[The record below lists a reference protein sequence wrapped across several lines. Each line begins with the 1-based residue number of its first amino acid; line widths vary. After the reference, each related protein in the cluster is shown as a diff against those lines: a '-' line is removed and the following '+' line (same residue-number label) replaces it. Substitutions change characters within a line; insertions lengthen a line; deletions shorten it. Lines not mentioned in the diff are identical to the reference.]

1 MWKATEEV
9 LAPIATGAGILGTGG
24 GGNPYIGQLRARQA
38 LKRWGPVTV
47 LAPEEVPED
56 ARVVCVGGIGAPTVG
71 IEKVRDLQSYHALR
85 AIEEFTGERATALIS
100 NEIGGSNSVE
110 VMIAAAKA
118 GLPIVDADGMGR
130 AFPEFQMKTFFVY
143 GVPCCPMAI
152 ADEKGNSIIIR
163 ETITP
168 AWAERLA
175 RAATI
180 QMGCVACYAVAPMSA
195 EQVLNTAVP
204 NTLSLARDL
213 GLAVQRAHDTGGDP
227 LAAIL
232 ETCPG
237 RTLFSGKVVDLDRRT
252 TGGFARGTVAIDGL
266 DDYAGCRMVIDF
278 QNENLIAR
286 VDGEIVCTVPDLI
299 CAVATDGGEP
309 VTTEL
314 MRYGLRVTI
323 LGFPAPALWTT
334 PQGLAESGPHHFGY
348 QTEYIPLQV
357 EGT

>member
-1 MWKATEEV
+1 MWQATEDM

-24 GGNPYIGQLRARQA
+24 GGNPYIGQLRAQQA

-56 ARVVCVGGIGAPTVG
+56 AKVVCVGGIGAPTVG
-71 IEKVRDLQSYHALR
+71 IEKVRDLQSYYALR
-85 AIEEFTGERATALIS
+85 AIEEFTSERATALIS

-143 GVPCCPMAI
+143 GVPCCPMSI

-175 RAATI
+175 RATTI
-180 QMGCVACYAVAPMSA
+180 QMGCVACYAVAPMTA
-195 EQVLNTAVP
+195 QQVRDTAVP

-213 GLAVQRAHDTGGDP
+213 GLAVQQAHDTGGDP

-252 TGGFARGTVAIDGL
+252 TGGFARGTVAIDGM
-266 DDYAGCRMVIDF
+266 DDFAGCRMVIDF
-278 QNENLIAR
+278 QNENLVAR

-334 PQGLAESGPHHFGY
+334 PQGLAEAGPHHFGY
-348 QTEYIPLQV
+348 ETEYIPLKV
-357 EGT
+357 AGD